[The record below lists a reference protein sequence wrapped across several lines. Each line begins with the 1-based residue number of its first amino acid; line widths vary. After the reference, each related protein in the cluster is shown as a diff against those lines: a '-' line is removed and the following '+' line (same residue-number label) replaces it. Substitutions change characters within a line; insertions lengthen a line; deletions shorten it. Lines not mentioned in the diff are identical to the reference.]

1 MQMDWMDDASCR
13 GMDGRLF
20 FGDQL
25 TIEQRQQVRDTCN
38 GCPVLAPCRE
48 YGLHYERHGTWGGLT
63 EREREQVRSARNIPT
78 PGIIAIP
85 RQRVTTREPRHDTK
99 KHEPLGES
107 VTEIYQKISDEYYAR
122 YQKSSDEYYARMESK
137 LSREEQTHYNKIN
150 RSVS

>member
-1 MQMDWMDDASCR
+1 MQLDWMDDASCR

-25 TIEQRQQVRDTCN
+25 TIEQRQLVRGTCN

-85 RQRVTTREPRHDTK
+85 RQRVTTSEPRHDTK
-99 KHEPLGES
+99 EHEPLGES
-107 VTEIYQKISDEYYAR
+107 VTERYQKISDEYYAR
-122 YQKSSDEYYARMESK
+122 MERK
-137 LSREEQTHYNKIN
+137 LSREEKTHYNKIK

>member
-1 MQMDWMDDASCR
+1 MQLDWMDDASCR

-25 TIEQRQQVRDTCN
+25 TIEQRQQVRSTCN

-85 RQRVTTREPRHDTK
+85 RQRVTTSEPRHHTK
-99 KHEPLGES
+99 KREPLGES
-107 VTEIYQKISDEYYAR
+107 VTERYQKI
-122 YQKSSDEYYARMESK
+122 SDEYYARMESK
-137 LSREEQTHYNKIN
+137 LSREEKTHYNKIN